1 MLPFLFLVY
10 LSPHIPSHHIS
21 IHAQVLVL
29 EATRAAGHVQTL
41 NAQISQLQLQ
51 LQEARETLVHER
63 AVNAKRQEQQQK
75 QQQEQ
80 QPSKQHADGEIG
92 GSASA
97 SSSASVSDE
106 LASPSAAAAAAS
118 PRLKKSKSFFESL
131 GFGSKD

>member
-1 MLPFLFLVY
+1 M
-10 LSPHIPSHHIS
+10 
-21 IHAQVLVL
+21 LVL

-41 NAQISQLQLQ
+41 NAQITQLQLQ

-80 QPSKQHADGEIG
+80 QQKLADGDLG
-92 GSASA
+92 AASAGAGDDGVA
-97 SSSASVSDE
+97 SSSSSSSMV
-106 LASPSAAAAAAS
+106 S